1 MALTGMRGNVA
12 LVTGGTGFVGSNLCR
27 SLVKNGWRVHIIA
40 HDTGATLLDDI
51 RDQLDIHVHDG
62 STASMSSIMAAVMP
76 DMVFHLASLFLSEH
90 TVQDIDRLII
100 SNVLFGTQLLE
111 AMAEHGVNK
120 IVNTGTSWQ
129 HYGNEA
135 YSPVNLYAATK
146 QAFEDVMCYYVEA
159 KGIKAIT
166 LKLFDTYGPNDPRP
180 KLFHLLEKLAHEGS
194 SLPMSPGEQII
205 DLVHVTDVVAAFE
218 IASNRLGHG
227 LVESHEKYAVSSGNP
242 MTLKEVVELFG
253 RVFGR
258 KLAIE
263 WGCRPYRVREVMNLW
278 DKGKRL
284 PGWSQTYSLETG
296 INDLLTA
303 KKKHES

>member
-1 MALTGMRGNVA
+1 MRGSVA

-27 SLVKNGWRVHIIA
+27 SLVRNGWRVHIIA
-40 HDTGATLLDDI
+40 IPNDTGATLLDDI

-62 STASMSSIMAAVMP
+62 SIACMNSIMASARP
-76 DMVFHLASLFLSEH
+76 DIVFHLASLFLSEH
-90 TVQDIDRLII
+90 TAQDIDRLII
-100 SNVLFGTQLLE
+100 SNVLFGTQLLD
-111 AMAEHGVNK
+111 AMAEHKVLR

-146 QAFEDVMCYYVEA
+146 QAFEDVMRYYVEA
-159 KGIKAIT
+159 KGLKAIT

-180 KLFHLLEKLAHEGS
+180 KLFHLLEKMAHEGS
-194 SLPMSPGEQII
+194 LLTMSPGEQIV

-218 IASNRLGHG
+218 IASDRLAHG
-227 LVESHEKYAVSSGNP
+227 LVEGHELYAVSSGDP

-263 WGCRPYRVREVMNLW
+263 WGGRPYRAREVMSLW
-278 DKGKRL
+278 DKGKCL
-284 PGWSQTYSLETG
+284 PGWIQTYSLETG

-303 KKKHES
+303 KEKYES

>member
-1 MALTGMRGNVA
+1 MRGKVA

-27 SLVKNGWRVHIIA
+27 SLVRNGWRVHIIA
-40 HDTGATLLDDI
+40 HCTGATLLDDI
-51 RDQLDIHVHDG
+51 KSQIVVHVHDA
-62 STASMSSIMAAVMP
+62 STACMSSIMATVMP
-76 DMVFHLASLFLSEH
+76 DTVFHLASLFLSEH
-90 TVQDIDRLII
+90 TAQDIDRLII
-100 SNVLFGTQLLE
+100 SNVLFGNQLLE
-111 AMAEHGVNK
+111 AMATHGVYR

-146 QAFEDVMCYYVEA
+146 QAFEDVMRYYVEA

-180 KLFHLLEKLAHEGS
+180 KLFHLLEKLAHEGK

-218 IASNRLGHG
+218 IASDRLAHG
-227 LVESHEKYAVSSGNP
+227 LVEGHEVYAVSSGNP

-263 WGCRPYRVREVMNLW
+263 WGGRAYRAREVMSLW
-278 DKGKRL
+278 DKGKCL

-296 INDLLTA
+296 INELLTV
-303 KKKHES
+303 KKKYES

>member
-1 MALTGMRGNVA
+1 MKGKVV

-27 SLVKNGWRVHIIA
+27 SLVRDGWKVHIIA
-40 HDTGATLLDDI
+40 IPNDTGGTLLDDI
-51 RDQLDIHVHDG
+51 RDQLNIHVHDG
-62 STASMSSIMAAVMP
+62 STACMSSIMATVMP
-76 DMVFHLASLFLSEH
+76 DTVFHLASLFLSEH
-90 TVQDIDRLII
+90 AAQDIDRLII

-111 AMAEHGVNK
+111 AMAVHGVFR

-159 KGIKAIT
+159 RGIKAIT

-194 SLPMSPGEQII
+194 SLAMSPGEQIV

-218 IASNRLGHG
+218 IACDRLVHG
-227 LVESHEKYAVSSGNP
+227 LVEGHEVYAVSSGNS
-242 MTLKEVVELFG
+242 MTLREVVE
-253 RVFGR
+253 VFESALGR
-258 KLAIE
+258 KFAIE
-263 WGCRPYRVREVMNLW
+263 WGGRPYRAREVMNLW
-278 DKGKRL
+278 DKGKLL

-296 INDLLTA
+296 INELLTA
-303 KKKHES
+303 KEKYES

>member
-1 MALTGMRGNVA
+1 MRGNVA

-40 HDTGATLLDDI
+40 IPHDIGGTLLDDI

-62 STASMSSIMAAVMP
+62 STACMSSIMATVMP
-76 DMVFHLASLFLSEH
+76 DIVFHLASLFLSEH
-90 TVQDIDRLII
+90 TEEDIDRLII
-100 SNVLFGTQLLE
+100 SNVLFGNQLLE
-111 AMAEHGVNK
+111 AMAVHRVFR

-146 QAFEDVMCYYVEA
+146 QAFEDVMRYYVEA

-180 KLFHLLEKLAHEGS
+180 KLFHLLEKLAQEGS
-194 SLPMSPGEQII
+194 SLTMSPGEQLV

-218 IASNRLGHG
+218 IASDRLVHG
-227 LVESHEKYAVSSGNP
+227 LVEGHEIYAVTSGNP
-242 MTLKEVVELFG
+242 MTLKEVVD
-253 RVFGR
+253 VFER
-258 KLAIE
+258 ALRKKLAIE
-263 WGCRPYRVREVMNLW
+263 WGGRPYRAREVMSLW

-284 PGWSQTYSLETG
+284 PGWSPTYSLETG

-303 KKKHES
+303 KEKYES

>member
-1 MALTGMRGNVA
+1 MRGSVA

-27 SLVKNGWRVHIIA
+27 SLVRNGWRVHIIA
-40 HDTGATLLDDI
+40 IPNDTGATLLDDI

-62 STASMSSIMAAVMP
+62 SIACMNSIMASARP
-76 DMVFHLASLFLSEH
+76 DIVFHLASLFLSEH
-90 TVQDIDRLII
+90 TAQDIDRLII
-100 SNVLFGTQLLE
+100 SNVLFGTQLLD
-111 AMAEHGVNK
+111 AMAEHKVLR

-146 QAFEDVMCYYVEA
+146 QAFEDVMRYYVEA
-159 KGIKAIT
+159 KGLKAIT

-180 KLFHLLEKLAHEGS
+180 KLFHLLEKMAHEGS
-194 SLPMSPGEQII
+194 LLTMSPGEQIV

-218 IASNRLGHG
+218 IASDRLAHG
-227 LVESHEKYAVSSGNP
+227 LVEGHEVYAVSSGDP

-258 KLAIE
+258 NLAIE
-263 WGCRPYRVREVMNLW
+263 WGGRPYRAREVMSLW
-278 DKGKRL
+278 DKGKCL
-284 PGWSQTYSLETG
+284 PGWIQTYSLETG

-303 KKKHES
+303 KEKYES

>member
-1 MALTGMRGNVA
+1 MRGNVA

-62 STASMSSIMAAVMP
+62 STVSMSSIMATVMP

-90 TVQDIDRLII
+90 TVKDIDRLII

-111 AMAEHGVNK
+111 AMATHGVYK
-120 IVNTGTSWQ
+120 IINTGTSWQ
-129 HYGNEA
+129 HYGKEA

-180 KLFHLLEKLAHEGS
+180 KLFHLLEKLTQEGT
-194 SLPMSPGEQII
+194 SLTMSPGEQIV
-205 DLVHVTDVVAAFE
+205 DLVHVTDVVAAFV
-218 IASNRLGHG
+218 IASDRLVHG
-227 LVESHEKYAVSSGNP
+227 LVEGHEVYAVSSGNP
-242 MTLKEVVELFG
+242 MTLKEVVD
-253 RVFGR
+253 VFER
-258 KLAIE
+258 ALRKKLAIE
-263 WGCRPYRVREVMNLW
+263 WGGRPYRAREVMKPWN
-278 DKGKRL
+278 KGRQL
-284 PGWSQTYSLETG
+284 TGWKPKIPLDLG
-296 INDLLTA
+296 ISDLLGYRPLDDYF
-303 KKKHES
+303 